1 MCSRLFFEPI
11 PSLQELEARAA
22 EQDLCAVE
30 ALTAPARR
38 AEALA
43 WRTIVRRELGEQV
56 SIAYDEW
63 GAPVVE
69 GAACHIGVSHSGERV
84 AVIVGEGPCAVDIER
99 CDRNFDRVV
108 SRYLSDEE
116 LALSSYENYKAV
128 AWCTKECLYKYYRRK
143 GLDFLRDI
151 RIVEVAIEQGRIS
164 GTILGGEKMDMKVEF
179 KDGYVVVTL
188 D

>member
-1 MCSRLFFEPI
+1 MSSHLVIAKIGTIE
-11 PSLQELEARAA
+11 ELRRSATS
-22 EQDLCAVE
+22 DDMHLVE
-30 ALTAPARR
+30 AFGSENRQR
-38 AEALA
+38 EALA
-43 WRTIVRRELGEQV
+43 WRAIVRRELGAECRI
-56 SIAYDEW
+56 SYDEW

-84 AVIVGEGPCAVDIER
+84 AVIIGEGPCAVDIER

>member
-1 MCSRLFFEPI
+1 MSSRLFFEPI
-11 PSLQELEARAA
+11 PSLQELEAGSA

-56 SIAYDEW
+56 VIAYDEW

-69 GAACHIGVSHSGERV
+69 GEVCHIGVSHSGERV
-84 AVIVGEGPCAVDIER
+84 AVIVGEKPCAVDIER
-99 CDRNFDRVV
+99 CERNFDRVV
-108 SRYLSDEE
+108 PRYLSDEE
-116 LALSSYENYKAV
+116 LALSDNENYKAV
-128 AWCTKECLYKYYRRK
+128 AWCAKECLYKYYRRK

-164 GTILGGEKMDMKVEF
+164 GTILGGEKMNMRIEF
-179 KDGYVVVTL
+179 KDVYAVVTL